1 MARLG
6 PILGRISP
14 PPGGPGRLQEVIFGR
29 FWDVPAEIL
38 KLRFCLSFFS
48 HIWGLFF
55 CAIICPLLSS
65 LLRGWRRRAYA
76 KKLNIHCFLWVASH
90 MRLVLAT
97 PEAINFQGGRV
108 INIGGKKS
116 SKKGP
121 TGPENKIDKRA
132 FLKPKRL
139 PKWTPEASRNV
150 CTRRSATEAA
160 KNASWGAPRAP
171 PDDFGAIFLLDR
183 YPRLS
188 STPNFAHLGPWERTI
203 IKEIDLKQLKHRIRH
218 ASGRW
223 PGEFLGGADGG
234 GKDWSIERLG

>member
-14 PPGGPGRLQEVIFGR
+14 PLGGSRRSFLD
-29 FWDVPAEIL
+29 FWDLPAEIL
-38 KLRFCLSFFS
+38 KISFCLLFVS
-48 HIWGLFF
+48 HIWGLFSV
-55 CAIICPLLSS
+55 LLFALCCLPCSVA
-65 LLRGWRRRAYA
+65 GGVVCHMQ
-76 KKLNIHCFLWVASH
+76 KMKIHWFLWVASH

-97 PEAINFQGGRV
+97 PEAINFQWGRV

-132 FLKPKRL
+132 FLRPKWL

-171 PDDFGAIFLLDR
+171 PDDFGAIFLPHR
-183 YPRLS
+183 YQ
-188 STPNFAHLGPWERTI
+188 GI
-203 IKEIDLKQLKHRIRH
+203 IR
-218 ASGRW
+218 AT
-223 PGEFLGGADGG
+223 
-234 GKDWSIERLG
+234 

>member
-1 MARLG
+1 MKIERRALGTILGSSWRVLG
-6 PILGRISP
+6 PFWVAFPSP
-14 PPGGPGRLQEVIFGR
+14 WGAPGEAPGGH

-38 KLRFCLSFFS
+38 KISLCLSFF
-48 HIWGLFF
+48 HIFGVFF
-55 CAIICPLLSS
+55 LCYYLPSVVFLAPWLAASCICKTL
-65 LLRGWRRRAYA
+65 
-76 KKLNIHCFLWVASH
+76 KIHWFLWVASH

-121 TGPENKIDKRA
+121 TGPENKVDKRA
-132 FLKPKRL
+132 FLRPKWL

-171 PDDFGAIFLLDR
+171 PDDFGAIFLPHR
-183 YPRLS
+183 YP
-188 STPNFAHLGPWERTI
+188 STSRDYPGI
-203 IKEIDLKQLKHRIRH
+203 IRH
-218 ASGRW
+218 T
-223 PGEFLGGADGG
+223 
-234 GKDWSIERLG
+234 